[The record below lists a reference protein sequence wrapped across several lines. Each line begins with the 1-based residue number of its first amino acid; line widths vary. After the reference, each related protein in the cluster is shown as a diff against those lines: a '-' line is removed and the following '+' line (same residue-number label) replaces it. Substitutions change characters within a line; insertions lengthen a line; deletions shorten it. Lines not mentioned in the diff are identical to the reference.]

1 MFKIEDKKEILNV
14 FKKISMKELKE
25 YMNKYISYWHLEL
38 LIMFRI

>member
-25 YMNKYISYWHLEL
+25 YMNKYI
-38 LIMFRI
+38 